1 MEISLVAR
9 YGCGLT
15 NKKDSNI
22 VKVIDNAIISG
33 DIKLF
38 NDGVQ
43 VAFAKGKKLYKLKI
57 K

>member
-1 MEISLVAR
+1 MVIALVVR
-9 YGCGLT
+9 CGCGLT
-15 NKKDSNI
+15 NKKESNI

-43 VAFAKGKKLYKLKI
+43 VAFAKGKKLYKLKM

>member
-1 MEISLVAR
+1 LVAR